1 MRDLL
6 GGRTPPRNVPVD
18 LWVTCRKC
26 GAMHYRPEFDAGLR
40 VCPKC
45 NYHDRLSATE
55 RFDLL
60 LDDPDGFNELDAEIT
75 AADPIQFSRP
85 GGSYPERVDR
95 ARAVTG
101 RSEAFIGGLGQL
113 DGREIAL
120 GVMEFGF
127 IAGSMGAATGAKIAR
142 LFDTARERG
151 HPLVIVTASGG
162 ARQDEGV
169 FALMQLANTTAAAA
183 RFGAAGLPY
192 ICVMADP
199 TLAGVTA
206 SFAAVADVIIG
217 EPGATIRFAGSR
229 VVQGTLRRRGP
240 VEDHTSEWVRRRG
253 MIDMVVARPMLKPT
267 LAALLDLLSPA
278 VAETTA
284 ETTAATAGAAARR
297 AGT

>member
-1 MRDLL
+1 
-6 GGRTPPRNVPVD
+6 
-18 LWVTCRKC
+18 
-26 GAMHYRPEFDAGLR
+26 MHYRPEFDAGLR

-55 RFDLL
+55 RINLL
-60 LDDPDGFNELDAEIT
+60 LDDPDGFDEFDADIT
-75 AADPIQFSRP
+75 ACDPIQFNRP
-85 GGSYPERVDR
+85 GGSYPERVER

-101 RSEAFIGGLGQL
+101 RNEAFISGV
-113 DGREIAL
+113 GRLNGRDIAL

-127 IAGSMGAATGAKIAR
+127 IAGSMGAATGAKIVR

-183 RFGAAGLPY
+183 RFAAAALPY
-192 ICVMADP
+192 VCVMADP

-206 SFAAVADVIIG
+206 SFAAVADIIIG

-229 VVQGTLRRRGP
+229 VVQGALHRRAP
-240 VEDHTSEWVRRRG
+240 VEDHTSEWVWRRG
-253 MIDMVVARPMLKPT
+253 MVDMVVARPMLKST
-267 LAALLDLLSPA
+267 LAGLLDLLSPA
-278 VAETTA
+278 VT
-284 ETTAATAGAAARR
+284 ETTAAATRAAARR